1 MNDSFEF
8 SEWTIKSLLHN
19 LRLVVICRPP
29 SSPSSPSSPSGHM
42 TTFFEEFSDYL
53 EFVVLSKEQLLITGH
68 LNIHVVAV
76 DDPDAIKFTDLLE
89 SFCLQQHVTI
99 PTHQRGRALD
109 FIISRRSGSIIKSTL
124 VAHCLISDHASITC
138 SLLPAKPA
146 SKVKTLSYR
155 ETKSVDFK
163 HLSADIADSDLY
175 NMSEVNTTSCDQRPD
190 ELVRNYNSTL
200 SHLLDRHAPL
210 KTNTILVRP
219 RDF

>member
-1 MNDSFEF
+1 MA
-8 SEWTIKSLLHN
+8 IKLILHCIICDLWLYVD
-19 LRLVVICRPP
+19 LRLLRLLLV
-29 SSPSSPSSPSGHM
+29 
-42 TTFFEEFSDYL
+42 
-53 EFVVLSKEQLLITGH
+53 LITDH
-68 LNIHVVAV
+68 LNIHVDVV

-89 SFCLQQHVTI
+89 SFCLQQHVTV
-99 PTHQRGRALD
+99 PTHQRGRTLD
-109 FIISRRSGSIIKSTL
+109 FIISRRSESIIKSTL
-124 VAHCLISDHASITC
+124 VAHCFISDHASITC

-155 ETKSVDFK
+155 QTKSVDFK

-190 ELVRNYNSTL
+190 ELVQNYNSTL

-219 RDF
+219 SVSWYTDETFSQGC

>member
-1 MNDSFEF
+1 M
-8 SEWTIKSLLHN
+8 
-19 LRLVVICRPP
+19 
-29 SSPSSPSSPSGHM
+29 
-42 TTFFEEFSDYL
+42 
-53 EFVVLSKEQLLITGH
+53 LITDH
-68 LNIHVVAV
+68 LNIHVDVV

-89 SFCLQQHVTI
+89 SFCLQQHVTV
-99 PTHQRGRALD
+99 PTHQGGRRLD
-109 FIISRRSGSIIKSTL
+109 FIISRRSESIIKSTL
-124 VAHCLISDHASITC
+124 VAHCFISDHASITC

-200 SHLLDRHAPL
+200 SHLLDRHVPP

-219 RDF
+219 SVSWYTDETFSQGC

>member
-1 MNDSFEF
+1 MA
-8 SEWTIKSLLHN
+8 IKLILHCIICDLWLYVD
-19 LRLVVICRPP
+19 LRLLRLLLV
-29 SSPSSPSSPSGHM
+29 
-42 TTFFEEFSDYL
+42 
-53 EFVVLSKEQLLITGH
+53 LITDH
-68 LNIHVVAV
+68 LNIHVDVV
-76 DDPDAIKFTDLLE
+76 DDPDAIKFTDL
-89 SFCLQQHVTI
+89 SLQQHVTV
-99 PTHQRGRALD
+99 PTHQGGRRLD
-109 FIISRRSGSIIKSTL
+109 FIISRRSESIIKSTL
-124 VAHCLISDHASITC
+124 VAHCFISDHASITC

-200 SHLLDRHAPL
+200 SHLLDRHAPP

-219 RDF
+219 SVSWYTDETFSQGC

>member
-53 EFVVLSKEQLLITGH
+53 QFVVLSKEQLLITGH

-124 VAHCLISDHASITC
+124 VAHCFISDHASITC

-219 RDF
+219 

>member
-1 MNDSFEF
+1 M
-8 SEWTIKSLLHN
+8 
-19 LRLVVICRPP
+19 RLVVICRPP
-29 SSPSSPSSPSGHM
+29 SSPSSPSGH
-42 TTFFEEFSDYL
+42 FFEEFSDYL
-53 EFVVLSKEQLLITGH
+53 EFVVLSKEQLLITDH
-68 LNIHVVAV
+68 LNIHVDVV
-76 DDPDAIKFTDLLE
+76 D
-89 SFCLQQHVTI
+89 
-99 PTHQRGRALD
+99 RLD
-109 FIISRRSGSIIKSTL
+109 FIISRRSESIIKSTL
-124 VAHCLISDHASITC
+124 VAHCFISDHASITC

-219 RDF
+219 SVSWYTDETFSQGC

>member
-1 MNDSFEF
+1 MA
-8 SEWTIKSLLHN
+8 IKLILHCIICDLWLYVD
-19 LRLVVICRPP
+19 LRLLRLLLV
-29 SSPSSPSSPSGHM
+29 
-42 TTFFEEFSDYL
+42 
-53 EFVVLSKEQLLITGH
+53 LITDH
-68 LNIHVVAV
+68 LNIPVDVV

-89 SFCLQQHVTI
+89 SFCLQQHVTV
-99 PTHQRGRALD
+99 PTHKGGRRLD
-109 FIISRRSGSIIKSTL
+109 FIISRRSEGIIKSTL
-124 VAHCLISDHASITC
+124 VAHCFISDHASITC

-163 HLSADIADSDLY
+163 HLSADVADSDLY

-200 SHLLDRHAPL
+200 SHLLDRHAPP

-219 RDF
+219 SVSWYTDETFSQGC